1 MTDLSERY
9 GSPSAPRTKTVV
21 ALVVVLVA
29 ACLSW
34 LAWVIL
40 EHGRPEAQ
48 SSLVS
53 FSARG
58 EHAALAKFSVVRRS
72 ADIEADCLLRA
83 FAADHTIV
91 GELDLTVGP
100 GEPTAQTL
108 ERTIRT
114 EREATS
120 VDLVGCSTAGQNQR
134 R

>member
-9 GSPSAPRTKTVV
+9 GSPSGTRTKAVV

-29 ACLSW
+29 AGLSW
-34 LAWVIL
+34 LAWVML

-53 FSARG
+53 FSAEG
-58 EHAALAKFSVVRRS
+58 EHAAVARFSVVRRS

-83 FAADHTIV
+83 FAADHMIV
-91 GELDLTVGP
+91 GELNVTVGP
-100 GEPTAQTL
+100 GEPTTETL

-120 VDLVGCSTAGQNQR
+120 VDLVGCSTDGQTQR

>member
-1 MTDLSERY
+1 VTDLSERY
-9 GSPSAPRTKTVV
+9 GSPSGTRTKALV

-29 ACLSW
+29 AGLSW
-34 LAWVIL
+34 LAWVML

-48 SSLVS
+48 SALVS
-53 FSARG
+53 FSAEG
-58 EHAALAKFSVVRRS
+58 EHAAVARFSVVRRS

-83 FAADHTIV
+83 FAADHMIV
-91 GELDLTVGP
+91 GELNVTVGP
-100 GEPTAQTL
+100 GEPTTETL

-120 VDLVGCSTAGQNQR
+120 VDLVGCSTDGQTQR